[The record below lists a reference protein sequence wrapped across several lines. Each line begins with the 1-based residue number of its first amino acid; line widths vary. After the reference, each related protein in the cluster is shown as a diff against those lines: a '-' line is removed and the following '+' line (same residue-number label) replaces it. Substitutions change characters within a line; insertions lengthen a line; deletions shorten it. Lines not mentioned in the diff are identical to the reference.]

1 MYLYIYEGVRILSKL
16 CSRNK
21 LLDGAI
27 SFVSDLF
34 TRDRH
39 KQQQQQQ
46 QQQQQTSH
54 TCDAQQDS
62 SAQHS
67 NPVVQPTRVT
77 RHASRDTEE
86 EAQYRDQGGSSLR
99 SEWPLE
105 ASRVTCRASREG
117 GSSLDLPLDW
127 AQWQAS
133 ALIEPS

>member
-1 MYLYIYEGVRILSKL
+1 MLSKW

-39 KQQQQQQ
+39 KQLQQQLL

-54 TCDAQQDS
+54 TGDAQQDS

-67 NPVVQPTRVT
+67 KPVQPTRVP
-77 RHASRDTEE
+77 RRASRDTEE
-86 EAQYRDQGGSSLR
+86 VAQYREQGSSSLR

-117 GSSLDLPLDW
+117 GSSLELPLEW

-133 ALIEPS
+133 TLIKP